1 MNLLGSTLT
10 NIHVVVKGAL
20 YSGIYSD
27 TVDDIEDGGP
37 TCYKEMTVD
46 FRVIIA
52 LIMAL
57 SQYFFQ
63 RYLVN
68 RVRNQEKKNG
78 TFNTIELKA
87 SKLERFFGEFSIFI
101 FAVQMCYKFHD
112 GKGIFLLNPCHVVL
126 LIEAYILLTKK
137 TEKHNVIYANLVS
150 LIFSPWCGIIFA
162 TYGGLN
168 APYEIEMYWFEHI
181 LSALINPLILIIGGR
196 YRDRQFF
203 NFTYRLIG
211 FAFFSLYHRVV
222 LLPAALVSW
231 ANLDMTLCHAETDP
245 FYPMLGKWY
254 YLAADLYLQIP
265 SYIFAYSFLI
275 VAEVIYYIGDSIG
288 YNKKVKVN

>member
-1 MNLLGSTLT
+1 MNLLGSALT
-10 NIHVVVKGAL
+10 NIHGVFKGAL
-20 YSGIYSD
+20 YSGIYSE
-27 TVDDIEDGGP
+27 TKEDIADGGP
-37 TCYKEMTVD
+37 TCYNEMTVD

-52 LIMAL
+52 LIMVPA
-57 SQYFFQ
+57 QYFFQ

-68 RVRNQEKKNG
+68 RLKKQQQKNG
-78 TFNTIELKA
+78 TSNTIELEP
-87 SKLERFFGEFSIFI
+87 SKLERFFGEFSLFM
-101 FAVQMCYKFHD
+101 FAVQMCYKFPQ
-112 GKGIFLLNPCHVVL
+112 GTGIFLLNPCHVVL

-162 TYGGLN
+162 QYGGMSG
-168 APYEIEMYWFEHI
+168 PYEVEMYWIEHF

-203 NFTYRLIG
+203 SFTYRLIG
-211 FAFFSLYHRVV
+211 FAFFSLYHRLV
-222 LLPAALVSW
+222 LLPAALGSW
-231 ANLDMTLCHAETDP
+231 ANLDQTLCHAETDP
-245 FYPMLGKWY
+245 FYPTLGKWY
-254 YLAADLYLQIP
+254 YLFADLYLQIP